1 MRVIAKALL
10 AAACLCAAVP
20 AAAQTIRPARVVAF
34 GDSYADNGNVF
45 RISGTPFPSVYPTGR
60 FSGGTNFIDTLQQL
74 FNAQQINF
82 AIGGALA
89 GPGNTGTNNIS
100 SPFLPGFQ
108 FEVASFLAGGGGP
121 FPTVTPRFAAD
132 DLVAVSIG
140 GNDARLYELTPG
152 STVAGAAPRAAVA
165 VADATRGLDQ
175 LFGAGARNIL
185 FLAGNVG
192 ELPEVRGTPLAAIG
206 SAFSNAFNQGIQAPL
221 SRYAANGALV
231 HYLDLTL
238 VGNRIRENPAAYGLV
253 SADACPI
260 ACVSNPALQSQFLF
274 YVDQVHLTS
283 AGFNIVG
290 QYFQR
295 QVQAPGLFEAQ
306 TDTGLSSA
314 SDFGRVLSGR
324 LDLGGDAG
332 ERPLS
337 LFVLGTTSSHDSK
350 ASPSSFAYDYD
361 NSGVSAGLEYQRDA
375 LLAGIALS
383 YSRPEVRGSAGGGR
397 TEARAYQVGG
407 YLQFDMGGPFV
418 EGYAGYGRVDY
429 ELQRDAVI
437 DEIVGEPRGDNLLAG
452 AEAGFLFPFGGLKI
466 GPIVGVDYARARI
479 DGFTERGDAALTQN
493 VSRQKLDSLVG
504 HVGAELGGDIDT
516 GGVTLS
522 PFIKAMVEKE
532 FEDDGTMVRFAG
544 TASPTIVN
552 SWRVGEAS
560 NDPYGRIEAGASVDI
575 DERFALQIQGSATI
589 EREDG
594 NEYGGFLGLK
604 VRF

>member
-1 MRVIAKALL
+1 
-10 AAACLCAAVP
+10 
-20 AAAQTIRPARVVAF
+20 VA
-34 GDSYADNGNVF
+34 
-45 RISGTPFPSVYPTGR
+45 
-60 FSGGTNFIDTLQQL
+60 
-74 FNAQQINF
+74 
-82 AIGGALA
+82 
-89 GPGNTGTNNIS
+89 
-100 SPFLPGFQ
+100 
-108 FEVASFLAGGGGP
+108 
-121 FPTVTPRFAAD
+121 PRFAAD
-132 DLVAVSIG
+132 DLLAVSIG

-165 VADATRGLDQ
+165 VADATRGLD
-175 LFGAGARNIL
+175 LLVGAGARNIL

-192 ELPEVRGTPLAAIG
+192 ELPEVQGTPLAAIG
-206 SAFSNAFNQGIQAPL
+206 SAFSNAFNQGIQSPL

-238 VGNRIRENPAAYGLV
+238 VGDRIRENPAAYGLV
-253 SADACPI
+253 SAGACPV

-295 QVQAPGLFEAQ
+295 QVQAPGLFEAH

-324 LDLGGDAG
+324 LDLGGDAS

-337 LFVLGTTSSHDSK
+337 LFVLGTTSSHDSN

-361 NSGVSAGLEYQRDA
+361 NSGVAAGLEYQRDA

-383 YSRPEVRGSAGGGR
+383 YSRPEVRGSAAGGR

-407 YLQFDMGGPFV
+407 YVQLDMDGPFV

-429 ELQRDAVI
+429 ELERDAVI
-437 DEIVGEPRGDNLLAG
+437 AEIIGEADGNNLLAG
-452 AEAGFLFPFGGLKI
+452 AEAGILFPFGGVKV
-466 GPIVGVDYARARI
+466 GPIVGVDYARAKI
-479 DGFTERGDAALTQN
+479 DGFTEDGDAALIQN
-493 VSRQKLDSLVG
+493 VSRQKLDSMLG
-504 HVGAELGGDIDT
+504 HIGAELNGDLDT
-516 GGVTLS
+516 GGITLL
-522 PFIKAMVEKE
+522 PYFKAVVEKQ
-532 FEDDGTMVRFAG
+532 FEDDGTVVRFAG

-560 NDPYGRIEAGASVDI
+560 NDPYGRVEAGASVDVGSHV
-575 DERFALQIQGSATI
+575 ALQVQGSATI